1 MAAKPVL
8 HTPVSHR
15 GGIIKIY
22 AGTVMCPAW
31 SVILYGKDETA
42 EMKILDYIMMVIFVT
57 DFVFALLV
65 LSLLIASFFLVF

>member
-1 MAAKPVL
+1 MGAKPVL

-15 GGIIKIY
+15 GEIIKIY